1 MVALED
7 VRDALDRV
15 HDPELDQSLV
25 KLDFVAD
32 VRITGAVVE
41 VDLRLPTYFCAPNF
55 AWTMTADAHEQVSAV
70 DGVEQVRVNLLDHM
84 TGHEIGDAVAAG
96 KSFDEAFP
104 GLVDGG
110 DLAHLRE
117 QFQRKA
123 FVVRQERIAGQLR
136 ALGLT
141 PEQLAGMRYA
151 DLPEVPD
158 SGRYRELRE
167 TLGLPTKPDSALLL
181 HPDGRE
187 ARVEDAARLLIES
200 RLTRVSVEGNAD
212 FCQGML
218 ATRSDH
224 DAIHGQ
230 TENDDLPAP
239 ARTFVPTGA
248 SV

>member
-1 MVALED
+1 MVALTD
-7 VRDALDRV
+7 VRRALDRV
-15 HDPELDQSLV
+15 HDPELDQSLIA
-25 KLDFVAD
+25 LDFVAD
-32 VRITGAVVE
+32 VRIAGAAVE

-55 AWTMTADAHEQVSAV
+55 AWTMAADAHEQVRAL
-70 DGVEQVRVNLLDHM
+70 DGVEQVHVTLLDHM
-84 TGHEIGDAVAAG
+84 AGQEISEAVAAG

-110 DLAHLRE
+110 DLAQLRE

-136 ALGLT
+136 ALGHT
-141 PEQLAGMRYA
+141 PEQIAAMRYA

-158 SGRYRELRE
+158 SARYRELRE
-167 TLGLPTKPDSALLL
+167 TLGLPTDPDAGLLL

-187 ARVEDAARLLIES
+187 AHVDEAARLLIES

-224 DAIHGQ
+224 DAIHGS
-230 TENDDLPAP
+230 TDRGDLPAP

-248 SV
+248 A